1 MLKRLANKLVMYRAV
16 QSHLDRNKSM
26 WTSVPAMVTTINDFE
41 LLLAEI
47 ENYIQLTSGN
57 KKGITQQKATQQA
70 LVIAHA
76 YELSSVLYAMAIKK
90 NDEILAAKVDF
101 TESDLL
107 KKRDGNLVTTCRN
120 IVEFA
125 TEHLAELKAYEVT
138 ADELIVLKEEIN
150 RFADNLTT
158 GRVSV
163 SERKAANEKLK
174 LVFLQVDALLKK
186 QLDRIVIRY
195 RKTEPNFYASYQS
208 LRRIINYGVRH
219 EKPKEPEKEAQASEN
234 LPRNLD

>member
-26 WTSVPAMVTTINDFE
+26 WTSVPAMATTINDFE

-47 ENYIQLTSGN
+47 ETYRKLTQEN
-57 KKGITQQKATQQA
+57 KTGITQQKAAQQA

-90 NDEILAAKVDF
+90 NDAVLAAKVDF
-101 TESDLL
+101 TETDLL
-107 KKRDGNLVTTCRN
+107 KKRDNHLVSTCRN

-125 TEHLAELKAYEVT
+125 TEHLAELIAYQVT
-138 ADELIVLKEEIN
+138 ADELIVLTEEIN
-150 RFADNLTT
+150 SFAENLTT

-163 SERKAANEKLK
+163 TERKAANEKLK
-174 LVFLQVDALLKK
+174 IVFLQVDSLLKK
-186 QLDRIVIRY
+186 QLDRIVVRY
-195 RKTEPNFYASYQS
+195 RKTEPDFYTNYQS

-219 EKPKEPEKEAQASEN
+219 EKPKEPEKEA
-234 LPRNLD
+234 

>member
-1 MLKRLANKLVMYRAV
+1 MLKRLANKLMMYQVV
-16 QSHLDRNKSM
+16 QSHLDRNKSL
-26 WTSVPAMVTTINDFE
+26 WTSVAAMATTINDFE

-47 ENYIQLTSGN
+47 ETYRKLTQEN

-76 YELSSVLYAMAIKK
+76 YEISSVLYAMAIKK

-101 TESDLL
+101 TETDLL
-107 KKRDGNLVTTCRN
+107 KKRDNNLVATCLN
-120 IVEFA
+120 ILEFA
-125 TEHLAELKAYEVT
+125 TEHLAELNAYEVT

-150 RFADNLTT
+150 SFAENLNT

-174 LVFLQVDALLKK
+174 VVFLQVDTLLKK
-186 QLDRIVIRY
+186 QLDRIVVRY
-195 RKTEPNFYASYQS
+195 RKTEPDFYTTYQS
-208 LRRIINYGVRH
+208 LRHIVNYGVRH
-219 EKPKEPEKEAQASEN
+219 EKPKEPEKEE
-234 LPRNLD
+234 

>member
-47 ENYIQLTSGN
+47 ETYRKLTQEN
-57 KKGITQQKATQQA
+57 KTGITQQKAAQQA

-90 NDEILAAKVDF
+90 NDAVLAAKVDF
-101 TESDLL
+101 TETDLL
-107 KKRDGNLVTTCRN
+107 KKRDNHLVSTCRN

-125 TEHLAELKAYEVT
+125 TEHLAELIAYQVT
-138 ADELIVLKEEIN
+138 ADELIVLTEEIN
-150 RFADNLTT
+150 SFAENLTT

-163 SERKAANEKLK
+163 TERKAANEKLK
-174 LVFLQVDALLKK
+174 VVFLQVDSLLKK
-186 QLDRIVIRY
+186 QLDRIVVRY
-195 RKTEPNFYASYQS
+195 RKTEPDFYTNYQS

-219 EKPKEPEKEAQASEN
+219 DKPKEPEKEA
-234 LPRNLD
+234 

>member
-26 WTSVPAMVTTINDFE
+26 WTSVPAMATTINDFE

-47 ENYIQLTSGN
+47 ETYRKLTQEN
-57 KKGITQQKATQQA
+57 KTGITQQKAAQQA

-90 NDEILAAKVDF
+90 NDAVLAAKVDF
-101 TESDLL
+101 TETDLL
-107 KKRDGNLVTTCRN
+107 KKRDNHLVSTCRN
-120 IVEFA
+120 ILEFA
-125 TEHLAELKAYEVT
+125 TEHLAELIAYQVT

-150 RFADNLTT
+150 SFAENLTT

-163 SERKAANEKLK
+163 TERKAANEKLK
-174 LVFLQVDALLKK
+174 VVFLQVDSLLKK
-186 QLDRIVIRY
+186 QLDRIVVRY
-195 RKTEPNFYASYQS
+195 RKTEPDFYTNYQS

-219 EKPKEPEKEAQASEN
+219 EKPKEPEKEA
-234 LPRNLD
+234 

>member
-1 MLKRLANKLVMYRAV
+1 MLKRLANKLMMYQVV
-16 QSHLDRNKSM
+16 QSHLDRNKSL
-26 WTSVPAMVTTINDFE
+26 WISVAAMATTINDFE

-47 ENYIQLTSGN
+47 ETCRKLTQEN

-76 YELSSVLYAMAIKK
+76 YEISSVLYAMAIKK

-101 TESDLL
+101 TETDLL
-107 KKRDGNLVTTCRN
+107 KKRDNNLVATCLN

-125 TEHLAELKAYEVT
+125 TEHLAELNAYEVT
-138 ADELIVLKEEIN
+138 ADELILLKEEIN
-150 RFADNLTT
+150 SFAENLNT

-174 LVFLQVDALLKK
+174 VVFLQVDDLLKK
-186 QLDRIVIRY
+186 QLDRIVVRY
-195 RKTEPNFYASYQS
+195 RKTEPDFYTTYQS
-208 LRRIINYGVRH
+208 LRHIVNYGVRH
-219 EKPKEPEKEAQASEN
+219 EKPKEPEKEA
-234 LPRNLD
+234 

>member
-1 MLKRLANKLVMYRAV
+1 MLKRLANKLMMYQVV
-16 QSHLDRNKSM
+16 QSHLDRNKSL
-26 WTSVPAMVTTINDFE
+26 WTSVAAMATTINDFE

-47 ENYIQLTSGN
+47 ETYRKLTQEN

-76 YELSSVLYAMAIKK
+76 YEISSVLYAMAIKK
-90 NDEILAAKVDF
+90 NDDILAAKVDF
-101 TESDLL
+101 TETDLL
-107 KKRDGNLVTTCRN
+107 KKRDNNLVATCLN

-125 TEHLAELKAYEVT
+125 TEHLAELIAYEVT

-150 RFADNLTT
+150 SFAENLTT

-174 LVFLQVDALLKK
+174 LVFLQVDTLLKK
-186 QLDRIVIRY
+186 QLDRIVVRY
-195 RKTEPNFYASYQS
+195 RKTEPDFYTTYQS
-208 LRRIINYGVRH
+208 LRHIVNYGVRH
-219 EKPKEPEKEAQASEN
+219 EKPKEPEKEA
-234 LPRNLD
+234 

>member
-26 WTSVPAMVTTINDFE
+26 WTSVPAMATTINDFE

-47 ENYIQLTSGN
+47 EACRILTQEN
-57 KKGITQQKATQQA
+57 KTGITQQKAAQQA

-90 NDEILAAKVDF
+90 NDAVLAAKVDF
-101 TESDLL
+101 TETDLL
-107 KKRDGNLVTTCRN
+107 KKRDNHLVSTCRN

-125 TEHLAELKAYEVT
+125 TEHLAELIAYQVT
-138 ADELIVLKEEIN
+138 GDELIVLKEEIN
-150 RFADNLTT
+150 SFAENLTT

-174 LVFLQVDALLKK
+174 VVFLQVDSLLKK
-186 QLDRIVIRY
+186 QLDRIVVRY
-195 RKTEPNFYASYQS
+195 RKTEPDFYTNYQS

-219 EKPKEPEKEAQASEN
+219 DKPKEPEKEA
-234 LPRNLD
+234 

>member
-26 WTSVPAMVTTINDFE
+26 WASVPAMVTTINDFE

-47 ENYIQLTSGN
+47 ETYRKLTQEN
-57 KKGITQQKATQQA
+57 KTGITQQKAAQQA

-90 NDEILAAKVDF
+90 NDAVLAAKVDF
-101 TESDLL
+101 TETDLL
-107 KKRDGNLVTTCRN
+107 KKRDNNLVSTCRN
-120 IVEFA
+120 ILEFA
-125 TEHLAELKAYEVT
+125 TDHLPELIAYQVT
-138 ADELIVLKEEIN
+138 ADELIALTEEIN
-150 RFADNLTT
+150 SFAENLTT

-163 SERKAANEKLK
+163 TERKAANEKLK
-174 LVFLQVDALLKK
+174 IVFLQVDSLLKK
-186 QLDRIVIRY
+186 QLDRIVVRY
-195 RKTEPNFYASYQS
+195 RKTESDFYTNYQS

-219 EKPKEPEKEAQASEN
+219 DKPKEPEKEA
-234 LPRNLD
+234 

>member
-47 ENYIQLTSGN
+47 ETYRKLTQEN
-57 KKGITQQKATQQA
+57 KTGITQQKAAQQA

-90 NDEILAAKVDF
+90 NDAVLAAKVDF
-101 TESDLL
+101 TETDLL
-107 KKRDGNLVTTCRN
+107 KKRDNHLVSTCRN
-120 IVEFA
+120 ILEFA
-125 TEHLAELKAYEVT
+125 TEHLAELIAYQVT
-138 ADELIVLKEEIN
+138 ADELIVLNEEIN
-150 RFADNLTT
+150 SFAENLTT

-163 SERKAANEKLK
+163 TERKAANEKLK
-174 LVFLQVDALLKK
+174 VVFLQVDSLLKK
-186 QLDRIVIRY
+186 QLDRIVVRY
-195 RKTEPNFYASYQS
+195 RKTEPDFYTNYQS

-219 EKPKEPEKEAQASEN
+219 DKPKEPEKEA
-234 LPRNLD
+234 

>member
-26 WTSVPAMVTTINDFE
+26 WTSVPAMATTINDFE

-47 ENYIQLTSGN
+47 ETYRKLTQEN
-57 KKGITQQKATQQA
+57 KTGITQQKAAQQA

-76 YELSSVLYAMAIKK
+76 YELSSVLYAMAIKM
-90 NDEILAAKVDF
+90 NDAVLAAKVDF
-101 TESDLL
+101 TETDLL
-107 KKRDGNLVTTCRN
+107 KKRDNHLVSTCRN

-125 TEHLAELKAYEVT
+125 TEHLAELIAYQVT
-138 ADELIVLKEEIN
+138 ADELIVLTEEIN
-150 RFADNLTT
+150 SFAENLTT

-163 SERKAANEKLK
+163 TERKAANEKLK
-174 LVFLQVDALLKK
+174 VVFLQVDSLLKK
-186 QLDRIVIRY
+186 QLDRIVVRY
-195 RKTEPNFYASYQS
+195 RKTEPDFYTNYQS

-219 EKPKEPEKEAQASEN
+219 EKPKEPEKEA
-234 LPRNLD
+234 

>member
-1 MLKRLANKLVMYRAV
+1 MLKRLANKLVMYQTV
-16 QSHLDRNKSM
+16 QSHLDRNKSL
-26 WTSVPAMVTTINDFE
+26 WTSVPAMATTINDFE

-47 ENYIQLTSGN
+47 ETYRKLTQEN

-76 YELSSVLYAMAIKK
+76 YEISSVLYAMAIKK
-90 NDEILAAKVDF
+90 NEEILAAKVDF
-101 TESDLL
+101 TETDLL
-107 KKRDGNLVTTCRN
+107 KKRDNNLVATCLN

-125 TEHLAELKAYEVT
+125 TEHLAELNAYEVT

-150 RFADNLTT
+150 SFAENLTT

-174 LVFLQVDALLKK
+174 VVFLQVDTLLKK
-186 QLDRIVIRY
+186 QLDRIVVRY
-195 RKTEPNFYASYQS
+195 RKTEPDFYTTYQS
-208 LRRIINYGVRH
+208 LRHIVNYGVRH
-219 EKPKEPEKEAQASEN
+219 EKPKEPEKKA
-234 LPRNLD
+234 

>member
-1 MLKRLANKLVMYRAV
+1 MLKRLANKLVMYHAV

-26 WTSVPAMVTTINDFE
+26 WTSVPAMATTINDFE

-57 KKGITQQKATQQA
+57 KKGIAQQKATQQG

-76 YELSSVLYAMAIKK
+76 YELSSLLYAMAIKK
-90 NDEILAAKVDF
+90 NDAILAAKVDF
-101 TESDLL
+101 TETDLL
-107 KKRDGNLVTTCRN
+107 KMRDDNLVTTCRN
-120 IVEFA
+120 ILEFA
-125 TEHLAELKAYEVT
+125 TEHLAGLIAYEVT
-138 ADELIVLKEEIN
+138 SDELIVLKEEIN
-150 RFADNLTT
+150 RFAENLTT

-174 LVFLQVDALLKK
+174 IVFLQVDALLKK
-186 QLDRIVIRY
+186 QLDRIMVRY
-195 RKTEPNFYASYQS
+195 RKTEPDFYTTYQN

-219 EKPKEPEKEAQASEN
+219 EKTKAP
-234 LPRNLD
+234 LI

>member
-47 ENYIQLTSGN
+47 EACRILTQEN
-57 KKGITQQKATQQA
+57 KTGITQQKAAQQA
-70 LVIAHA
+70 LVISHA
-76 YELSSVLYAMAIKK
+76 YELSSVLYVMAIKK
-90 NDEILAAKVDF
+90 NDAVLAAKVDF
-101 TESDLL
+101 TETDLL
-107 KKRDGNLVTTCRN
+107 KKRDNHLVSTCRN

-125 TEHLAELKAYEVT
+125 TEHLAELIAYQVT
-138 ADELIVLKEEIN
+138 ADELIVLTEEIN
-150 RFADNLTT
+150 SFAENLTT

-163 SERKAANEKLK
+163 TERKAANEKLK
-174 LVFLQVDALLKK
+174 VVFLQVDSLLKK
-186 QLDRIVIRY
+186 QLDRIVVRY
-195 RKTEPNFYASYQS
+195 RKTEPDFYTNYQS

-219 EKPKEPEKEAQASEN
+219 DKPKEPEKEA
-234 LPRNLD
+234 

>member
-1 MLKRLANKLVMYRAV
+1 MLKRLANKLVMYHSV

-26 WTSVPAMVTTINDFE
+26 WTSIPAMATTINDFE

-57 KKGITQQKATQQA
+57 KKGIAQQKAAQQA

-90 NDEILAAKVDF
+90 NDAILAAKVDF
-101 TESDLL
+101 TETDLL
-107 KKRDGNLVTTCRN
+107 KKRDDNLVTTCRN
-120 IVEFA
+120 ILEFA
-125 TEHLAELKAYEVT
+125 TEHLAELIAYEVT

-150 RFADNLTT
+150 RFAENLTT

-174 LVFLQVDALLKK
+174 IVFLQVDALLKK
-186 QLDRIVIRY
+186 QLDRIMVRY
-195 RKTEPNFYASYQS
+195 RKTEPDFYATYQN

-219 EKPKEPEKEAQASEN
+219 EKPKEPEKEA
-234 LPRNLD
+234 